1 MKQHKFILPIL
12 TLLACLAF
20 APGCS
25 SVHKTPARIAFNTT
39 ASAIVGGDATISAWS
54 EYVRIENAR
63 IAKLS
68 GKPEADKAKAKL
80 DASEAS
86 VKSAYEKYQDSLKTA
101 IRIGAAEAGNPGNVA
116 AAVSEAAAQLIALV
130 AKLTQN

>member
-1 MKQHKFILPIL
+1 MKHFAALL
-12 TLLACLAF
+12 TLLACLSF

-25 SVHKTPARIAFNTT
+25 SVPKTPARIAFNTT
-39 ASAIVGGDATISAWS
+39 ASAIVGGDAAISAWS

-68 GKPEADKAKAKL
+68 SKLEANKAKAKL

-86 VKSAYEKYQDSLKTA
+86 VESAYEKYQDALKTA

-116 AAVSEAAAQLIALV
+116 AVVSEAAAHLISLV